1 MSRLQKKCFIGA
13 TSMHVLLFVV
23 LIVGP
28 GFFSKD
34 DTMDESDVLTVIPLM
49 ATDSARSGGGTPQPS
64 NPTPPAPQVPTPTP
78 PKPQIQEQAPQPEP
92 PKPREPVRE
101 TPREPEKVEKVE
113 DKTPPRDD
121 RESLQPKADKPKKHE
136 VKVNKNV
143 VKISTDRRK
152 TTTSSS
158 STDTSAKEA
167 KEREQLASAI
177 AKAGNRVKESLSSTT
192 TVSMPEGPGGGGV
205 SYAPYAQIVR
215 KVYTDAWTIPDDVT
229 DDEAVVKVSVTIR
242 RDGTV
247 ASSNIIKES
256 GSRLVDR
263 SIQNELNRVTTI
275 GVAFPAGAKE
285 SQRTFTINFSLK
297 AKKLLG

>member
-34 DTMDESDVLTVIPLM
+34 DPIDESDVLTFVPLM

-64 NPTPPAPQVPTPTP
+64 NPTPPAPKVPTP
-78 PKPQIQEQAPQPEP
+78 PKPQVQEQAPQPEP
-92 PKPREPVRE
+92 PKPREVVRE
-101 TPREPEKVEKVE
+101 TPREVEKVEKVE

-136 VKVNKNV
+136 VKVNRNV
-143 VKISTDRRK
+143 VAISKDRRK
-152 TTTSSS
+152 STTNS
-158 STDTSAKEA
+158 STKDTSAQEA
-167 KEREQLASAI
+167 REREQLANAF
-177 AKAGNRVKESLSSTT
+177 AKAGSRVKESLSSTT

-247 ASSNIIKES
+247 ASSSIIKES

-263 SIQNELNRVTTI
+263 SIQNALNRVTTI

>member
-1 MSRLQKKCFIGA
+1 MSRLQKKCVIGA
-13 TSMHVLLFVV
+13 TSVHLMLLVV

-34 DTMDESDVLTVIPLM
+34 DTMDESDVLTFVPLM
-49 ATDSARSGGGTPQPS
+49 ATDSARAGGGTPQPS
-64 NPTPPAPQVPTPTP
+64 NPTPPAPQVSTP
-78 PKPQIQEQAPQPEP
+78 PKPQVQEQAPQPEP
-92 PKPREPVRE
+92 PKPREQARE
-101 TPREPEKVEKVE
+101 TPRAPEKVEKVE
-113 DKTPPRDD
+113 EKTQPRDT
-121 RESLQPKADKPKKHE
+121 RESLEPKADKPKKHE
-136 VKVNKNV
+136 VKVNRNV
-143 VKISTDRRK
+143 VAISKDRRK
-152 TTTSSS
+152 PTTNS
-158 STDTSAKEA
+158 STKDTSAQEA
-167 KEREQLASAI
+167 REREQLANAF
-177 AKAGNRVKESLSSTT
+177 AKAGSRVKDSLSTSTK
-192 TVSMPEGPGGGGV
+192 VDMPEGPGGGGV
-205 SYAPYAQIVR
+205 SYANFAQIVR

-247 ASSNIIKES
+247 ASSSIIKES

-263 SIQNELNRVTTI
+263 SIQNALNRVTSI